1 MLLKIRDWE
10 HHFENNR
17 TRELKSLGWVPLP
30 NRQDGDG
37 YTELL
42 DHKDGAS
49 HYGAWV
55 AIVQVASRC
64 DPRGTLLRDAK
75 KPHDATSL
83 SRMTRFPKQIV
94 QSAIERLIS
103 IGWLEAVETEAD
115 TAKEDSIGSQDDAV
129 IPHLP
134 AVAPQ
139 DAALNGR
146 EGNGIER
153 REKKGTEAAS
163 PVRFLEPSV
172 DEVADYCRERGN
184 QVDPKAF
191 VDFYT
196 SKGWKVGNQ
205 KMSDWKAS
213 VRTWERRDGKDGRG
227 STATSNREQQRLDDF
242 ATAAAGFLQA
252 GGICSSDDSPR
263 RIEANSELD
272 AAPD

>member
-1 MLLKIRDWE
+1 MLLRIRDWE
-10 HHFENNR
+10 LHFENNR

-55 AIVQVASRC
+55 AMVQVASRC

-103 IGWLEAVETEAD
+103 IGWLEAVETETD
-115 TAKEDSIGSQDDAV
+115 TAKEDSIESQDSAE

-134 AVAPQ
+134 AVATQ
-139 DAALNGR
+139 DVALNGR
-146 EGNGIER
+146 ER
-153 REKKGTEAAS
+153 KKGKEQKEEVVFPDELDFEEFKTVWENYIAYRKERGLS
-163 PVRFLEPSV
+163 RLQSRSIEQQFLEMAGWGRSK
-172 DEVADYCRERGN
+172 AIASIN
-184 QVDPKAF
+184 Q
-191 VDFYT
+191 T
-196 SKGWKVGNQ
+196 IRNGWQGIFEHGTTRANNQ
-205 KMSDWKAS
+205 KPTDPTR
-213 VRTWERRDGKDGRG
+213 VH
-227 STATSNREQQRLDDF
+227 
-242 ATAAAGFLQA
+242 A
-252 GGICSSDDSPR
+252 GGESPFT
-263 RIEANSELD
+263 
-272 AAPD
+272 PDLV